1 MEKKENMG
9 DYKKYD
15 DYLRAK
21 KHVKEVKGFYIH
33 LVVYVLV
40 NSFLMF
46 SNFRHIDFNDLN
58 VWIFSPAFFWGIGL
72 MFHAYGVFGKNL
84 LFNKEWEE
92 RKIKE
97 FMEKDK
103 SDLWK

>member
-1 MEKKENMG
+1 MIKKEKME

-15 DYLRAK
+15 DYMRAK
-21 KHVKEVKGFYIH
+21 KHVKEVKSFYIH
-33 LVVYVLV
+33 LIVYLVVNAFIIL
-40 NSFLMF
+40 NILR
-46 SNFRHIDFNDLN
+46 NIDPEEFNI
-58 VWIFSPAFFWGIGL
+58 WIFSTAFFWGIGL

-92 RKIKE
+92 RKIRE

-103 SDLWK
+103 TELWK